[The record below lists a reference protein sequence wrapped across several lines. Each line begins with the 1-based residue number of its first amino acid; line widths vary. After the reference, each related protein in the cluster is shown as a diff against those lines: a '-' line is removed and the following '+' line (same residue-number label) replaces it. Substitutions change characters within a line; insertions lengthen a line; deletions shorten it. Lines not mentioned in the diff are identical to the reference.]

1 MARFHCLI
9 RPFAALVGG
18 QAVVSARTLRALRLD
33 DGDVPCL
40 QGPGWFDS
48 SWELIRGLE
57 VNEGSP
63 SDARLNDWLE
73 ACLRSTAAARPVVS
87 AVAQRHEQPG
97 ARLVPAAP
105 HGALGHALQ
114 FGDLGFGVAA
124 EVAHLDQ
131 FSEFGID
138 GLELV

>member
-1 MARFHCLI
+1 MARFQFKVSNI
-9 RPFAALVGG
+9 VVNFSERDALSQRSV
-18 QAVVSARTLRALRLD
+18 QALHLD
-33 DGDVPCL
+33 GADQLP

-48 SWELIRGLE
+48 SWELIHGLE
-57 VNEGSP
+57 V
-63 SDARLNDWLE
+63 SDALPFDLGLDEWLKSCVR
-73 ACLRSTAAARPVVS
+73 AADTAHAAS

-114 FGDLGFGVAA
+114 LGDLGLAVAA

-131 FSEFGID
+131 FSEFGVD
-138 GLELV
+138 GLELL